1 MKRRSKAFTLI
12 ELLVVIAIIA
22 ILAAILFPVFAQAKR
37 AAKNSADISNMK
49 QITLGQLIYTGDFD
63 DMFSPVNGNDADSGT
78 FSRTWIQKTAPYIK
92 NLPIFQSP
100 LDSRHDAPVASW
112 ATSFSPDN
120 FKNAIGLS
128 YAPNAYTHSAN
139 SAGYAAGCSDSAP
152 CVLGGVMNQ
161 NDNGNYVL
169 PHSKSQTQV
178 TQPASTILLGD
189 LFDDSMYK
197 SGCCGFGNI
206 SEWFSAAF
214 LQIRIPGDIGGQ
226 YEWFGPEDIP
236 NGLAATT
243 NPFPTGPDGG
253 VSLTSGVNAN
263 FSFVDGHTKG
273 MQPRATDP
281 DPINNRAKKPV
292 GCRPLRRL
300 PRIRPAPHRWSWA
313 PMTATSDS
321 Q

>member
-1 MKRRSKAFTLI
+1 MKNKGFTLI

-37 AAKNSADISNMK
+37 SAKNSADVSNLK
-49 QITLGQLIYTGDFD
+49 QLTLGQIMYAGDFD
-63 DMFSPVNGNDADSGT
+63 DMFSPVNGHDNDSAT
-78 FSRTWIQKTAPYIK
+78 FSRTWVQKTSPYIK

-100 LDSRHDAPVASW
+100 LDGRHDAPVADW
-112 ATSFSPDN
+112 AISFSPDN

-128 YAPNAYTHSAN
+128 YAPNAYTHSTG
-139 SAGYAAGCSDSAP
+139 SPGYMAACSDAAP

-169 PHSKSQTQV
+169 PHSKSGTQV
-178 TQPASTILLGD
+178 TQPASTVLLAD
-189 LFDDSMYK
+189 LFNDSMIK
-197 SGCCGFGNI
+197 QGCCGFGNL

-226 YEWFGPEDIP
+226 YDWFGPEIVP

-243 NPFPTGPDGG
+243 NAFPNGPDGG
-253 VSLTSGVNAN
+253 VSITSGVNAN
-263 FSFVDGHTKG
+263 FAFVDGHVKS

-281 DPINNRAKKPV
+281 DPLNNREKNLWDAD
-292 GCRPLRRL
+292 R
-300 PRIRPAPHRWSWA
+300 
-313 PMTATSDS
+313 
-321 Q
+321 